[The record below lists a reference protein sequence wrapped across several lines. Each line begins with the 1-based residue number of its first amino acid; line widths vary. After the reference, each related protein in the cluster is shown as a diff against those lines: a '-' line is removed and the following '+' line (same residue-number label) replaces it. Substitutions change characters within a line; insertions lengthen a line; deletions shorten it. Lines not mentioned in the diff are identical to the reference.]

1 MIYRQN
7 FTFYQKKT
15 GFALF
20 QGIGAARKTGLMAA
34 LFALIVMTN
43 AYDSALANDDKTLA
57 LKAAADTIFPDDRL
71 ETHDGAGFAIA
82 SHEGALIV
90 NFWATWCAPCVHE
103 LPELAKAAEIL
114 SQDEMPIAVVLISVD
129 RKGAQHAQSFLDERQ
144 ITGVISAYNPSSSW
158 PRALGLSGLPSTYLI
173 GANRKEIH
181 LLHGPA
187 AWSDEA
193 VIAQIRN
200 AIGGS

>member
-20 QGIGAARKTGLMAA
+20 QGKGRGRKTGLMATI
-34 LFALIVMTN
+34 FALMLVTSASSS
-43 AYDSALANDDKTLA
+43 AYANDDKPLA
-57 LKAAADTIFPDDRL
+57 LKEAAETVFPDDRL
-71 ETHDGAGFAIA
+71 ETNDGSGFAIA

-114 SQDEMPIAVVLISVD
+114 SQDEAPIAVVLISVD
-129 RKGAQHAQSFLDERQ
+129 RKGAAHAQAFLDERD
-144 ITGVISAYNPSSSW
+144 ITGVISAYNPTSSW
-158 PRALGLSGLPSTYLI
+158 PRALGLSGLPSTYVI
-173 GANRKEIH
+173 GENRKQIH

-187 AWSDEA
+187 AWADEA
-193 VIAQIRN
+193 VIAQIKEV
-200 AIGGS
+200 IGR